1 MRDLKIFN
9 EAKSFRVPRARLKGV
24 FERFVKLEKIGRD
37 FEVNLVFV
45 GVAKMTQ
52 MNEDWK
58 GGVGATD
65 VLSFNYDD
73 GVGEIYI
80 CVKVATKNALESGL
94 SARDEILFL
103 FAHGLLHLA
112 GYTHE
117 NEKKMNVMME
127 KGRKLIILGN

>member
-1 MRDLKIFN
+1 MREAKIFN
-9 EAKSFRVPRARLKGV
+9 EVKAFRVPRKHLEGV
-24 FERFVKLEKIGRD
+24 FERFVREEKVGRE
-37 FEVNLVFV
+37 FVVNLVFV
-45 GVAKMTQ
+45 GSAKMAQ
-52 MNEDWK
+52 MNETWK
-58 GGVGATD
+58 GGVGTTD

-80 CVKVATKNALESGL
+80 CVKVAEKNALESGL

-117 NEKKMNVMME
+117 TEKKLDVMMK
-127 KGRKLIILGN
+127 KGRALMR

>member
-9 EAKSFRVPRARLKGV
+9 EVKAFRVPRTLLKSV

-37 FEVNLVFV
+37 FDVNLVFV
-45 GVAKMTQ
+45 GSAKMTQ
-52 MNEDWK
+52 INEEWK
-58 GGVGATD
+58 GGIGATD

-94 SARDEILFL
+94 SPREEILFL

-117 NEKKMNVMME
+117 NEKKLKVMME
-127 KGRKLIILGN
+127 KGRKIVW